1 MIKETLNNDRARNIG
16 LKKSLEE
23 GAKWTLNLDGAQIMT
38 QEGIH
43 SLDKALKRAEGNSQI
58 FHFVPLIRLLFRIEF
73 SESLNYRQLFPYVSG
88 LEECTVAVHQRFL
101 FERPKILFLHK
112 HKGLLYDEDREY
124 GYKEKLQFLQ
134 EAKEHLSAK
143 QISCSEA
150 MIGFTK
156 KKAKSADFDQDLL
169 TLCGYSVRLPYHP
182 EEDAP
187 YNQTRAVVK
196 RFYPRQQS
204 VAAFK
209 QLLTKIAASNAAQ
222 QTQ

>member
-1 MIKETLNNDRARNIG
+1 MF
-16 LKKSLEE
+16 
-23 GAKWTLNLDGAQIMT
+23 Q
-38 QEGIH
+38 
-43 SLDKALKRAEGNSQI
+43 
-58 FHFVPLIRLLFRIEF
+58 
-73 SESLNYRQLFPYVSG
+73 
-88 LEECTVAVHQRFL
+88 
-101 FERPKILFLHK
+101 RPKILFLHK
-112 HKGLLYDEDREY
+112 NKGLLYDEDRKY
-124 GYKEKLQFLQ
+124 GYKEKLPFLQ

-150 MIGFTK
+150 IGFNK
-156 KKAKSADFDQDLL
+156 NKAKSADFNQDLL

-187 YNQTRAVVK
+187 YNPTGAVVK